1 MISTKIAKKNWARF
15 HFLLISL
22 CIHMAIFIFMGSIVL
37 HNMREPRESM
47 SVQLLKAMQ
56 PERKLRRNSP
66 EPRNWAIVQINLPE
80 KSHDITN
87 PMVNQ
92 ENASLYSATE
102 VIPAFQYEPVETKE
116 PRVSPQILHRKNSLA
131 VPKMDVSKPIA
142 SATMPQEG
150 LLRMYESPSD
160 LSPSPHPSPP
170 DRKASD
176 SEILKDFLRLISG
189 KIEKS
194 KRYPGWAMDA
204 GLEGKVIV
212 RFTILR
218 DGELSE
224 HPLLVRSSGAKILDN
239 AAIAAIKSAAP
250 FPALP
255 DSLSQ
260 ERLQVELPM
269 DFRLRESGS
278 G

>member
-1 MISTKIAKKNWARF
+1 MTSAKIAKKNWARF

-22 CIHMAIFIFMGSIVL
+22 CIHIAIFIFMGTIVL
-37 HNMREPRESM
+37 HNMQEPRESV
-47 SVQLLKAMQ
+47 SVQLLKAIQ
-56 PERKLRRNSP
+56 PERKLRRNTP
-66 EPRNWAIVQINLPE
+66 EPRNWAVVEINLPE
-80 KSHDITN
+80 KTRDTVKPVIR
-87 PMVNQ
+87 Q
-92 ENASLYSATE
+92 ENASSYSATE
-102 VIPAFQYEPVETKE
+102 VMPAFQYDFVEAKE
-116 PRVSPQILHRKNSLA
+116 PRLSPRILRRAYSLA
-131 VPKMDVSKPIA
+131 IPKIDVSKPVA
-142 SATMPQEG
+142 STTMPRG
-150 LLRMYESPSD
+150 DLLRMYEFPPYMP
-160 LSPSPHPSPP
+160 LSPRLSLP

-176 SEILKDFLRLISG
+176 PAILKDFLRMISG
-189 KIEKS
+189 RIEKS

-218 DGELSE
+218 DGELGE
-224 HPLLVRSSGAKILDN
+224 RPLLVKSSGAEILDN
-239 AAIAAIKSAAP
+239 AAIAAIKNAAP